1 MNLELWGIKNSNM
14 KIIVTGSLGH
24 IGRPLTQKLVQGG
37 HHVTVVSS
45 NADRIKDIELLGARA
60 AVGSLED
67 VPFLSGTIAGADA
80 VYTMLPPQPF
90 AEPDAS
96 MYGRRLGDHYAT
108 AIREAGIRRVVHLS
122 SWGADLDRDTGFI
135 LCAHA
140 AEKELDKLVDVGIVF
155 LRPCSFFYNLLGFI
169 PMIKAT
175 GLITCNYGEADR
187 LVLVA
192 PEDIADAAAEE
203 LVNADGAGQDGAGP
217 DTAFTDTARPDQ
229 NRRRIRYVAS
239 EETTCNEVA
248 HVLGEHIGKPDLLW
262 KRVTDEQMRTNLL
275 NNGLPEHVA
284 ANIVDLGS
292 ASRRGLLRQG
302 YDLHKPVLGKTKLKD
317 FAQTFA
323 LQFNQQ

>member
-24 IGRPLTQKLVQGG
+24 IGRPLTQRLVQGG

-45 NADRIKDIELLGARA
+45 NANRIKDIELLGARA

-67 VPFLSGTIAGADA
+67 VPFLSGTFAGADA

-108 AIREAGIRRVVHLS
+108 AIREAGIRKVVHLS

-155 LRPCSFFYNLLGFI
+155 LRPCSFYYNLLGFI
-169 PMIKAT
+169 PMIKAA
-175 GLITCNYGEADR
+175 GFIACNYGEEDT

-203 LVNADGAGQDGAGP
+203 LVNSDV
-217 DTAFTDTARPDQ
+217 ARPDQ
-229 NRRRIRYVAS
+229 NRRKIRYVSS
-239 EETTCNEVA
+239 EEATCNEAA